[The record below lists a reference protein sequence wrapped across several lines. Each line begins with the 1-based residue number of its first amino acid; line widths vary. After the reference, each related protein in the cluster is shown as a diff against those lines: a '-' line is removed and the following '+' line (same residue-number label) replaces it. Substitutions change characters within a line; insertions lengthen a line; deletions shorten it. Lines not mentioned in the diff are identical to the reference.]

1 MDDQALRHRYAELKQ
16 QVHFHNYR
24 YHVLD
29 APVISDA
36 EYDRLMVELRQIE
49 TSHPD
54 WITPD
59 SPTQRAGAVPSE
71 KFEKVRHP
79 RPILSLANAFGAG
92 DAHAWYERVRKL
104 DDRVEKAQFVVE
116 PKIDGLSVVL
126 HYRDGLFVLGAT
138 RGDGEIGE
146 DITAN
151 LRTVKAIP
159 LRIPLTSTPSSRDI
173 LPAGDAPP
181 QGAGRGAGVKVP
193 DYLVV
198 RGEVFI
204 PIKEFEKLNRKLEEA
219 GEKTYLNPRNTA
231 AGSLRQLDPSI
242 TAARPLTLL
251 VYQIVAW
258 ENNPQSPQIPQEPR
272 SQWELLAYLK
282 SLGFPVTDVVR
293 CFDNIEEAIAYTIT
307 WDKRRDEL
315 PYEADGMVIK
325 IDDLSLAAELGFV
338 GKDPRG
344 AIAFKFPAREVTT
357 NLLDIEVEVGR
368 TGVLTPK
375 AVLEPVEINGVIVR
389 NATLH
394 NFDYIA
400 EKDIRIGDRVLVKRA
415 GEVIPYI
422 IGPVVDLRTGEE
434 KPYVPPTTCP
444 TCRQPVEH
452 FEGEVAWYC
461 VNAACPAQLVRNVEH
476 FVSRGAMDI
485 TGLGIRIVEKLI
497 ETGAV
502 RDVADIF
509 TLTRED
515 ILNAVTKKDRK
526 TEKEPPGKIADN
538 LLAAIQVSSHQPL
551 SRLLTALGVHGVGEV
566 SAADLSRAFPSLDLL
581 AKADADQLQMVNG
594 VGPNIAEAIVDWF
607 AQPRNQKVLEKL
619 KAAGVWPVNQQSTV
633 TTPQSAL
640 PLSGLTFVVTGTL
653 PTLSR
658 EGVKEF
664 IEQHGGKVTDSVSRN
679 TSYLVLGEG
688 PGSKYAKAKALGV
701 KVIGEEELKKI
712 CGNL

>member
-1 MDDQALRHRYAELKQ
+1 MDTSPVQQRYEELKQ

-36 EYDRLMVELRQIE
+36 EYDKLLVELRQIE
-49 TSHPD
+49 TDHPD
-54 WITPD
+54 WVTPD

-79 RPILSLANAFGAG
+79 RPILSLANAFGAE

-104 DDRVEKAQFVVE
+104 DDRVEKASFVVE

-126 HYRDGLFVLGAT
+126 HYRDGLFVQGAT

-159 LRIPLTSTPSSRDI
+159 LKIPLTPNPSPS
-173 LPAGDAPP
+173 
-181 QGAGRGAGVKVP
+181 GRGEGVRAP
-193 DYLVV
+193 AYLVV

-204 PIKEFEKLNRKLEEA
+204 PIKEFEKLNKKLEEA

-231 AGSLRQLDPSI
+231 AGSLRQLDPAI
-242 TAARPLTLL
+242 TASRPLTLL

-258 ENNPQSPQIPQEPR
+258 ENNLQTPQGPQAPR
-272 SQWELLAYLK
+272 SQWELLEYLK
-282 SLGFPVTDVVR
+282 SLGFPVTDMAR
-293 CFDNIEEAIAYTIT
+293 RSDNIDEAIAYTVT

-325 IDDLSLAAELGFV
+325 IDDLRLAAELGFV

-357 NLLDIEVEVGR
+357 QLLGIEVEVGR

-375 AVLEPVEINGVIVR
+375 AVLEPVEINGVIVK

-400 EKDIRIGDRVLVKRA
+400 EKDIRPGDRVLVKRA
-415 GEVIPYI
+415 GEVIPYV
-422 IGPVVDLRTGEE
+422 IGPVVDLRTGVE
-434 KPYVPPTTCP
+434 KPYLPPTACP
-444 TCRQPVEH
+444 ACGQPVEH

-485 TGLGIRIVEKLI
+485 TGLGIKIVEQLI
-497 ETGAV
+497 AEGLV
-502 RDVADIF
+502 KDVADLYA
-509 TLTRED
+509 LTKEQLLD
-515 ILNAVTKKDRK
+515 LEGFADKK
-526 TEKEPPGKIADN
+526 ADN
-538 LLAAIQVSSHQPL
+538 LLAAIAASKNQPL
-551 SRLLTALGVHGVGEV
+551 ARLLTALGVRGVGEV

-581 AKADADQLQMVNG
+581 AKADEFQLQMVEG
-594 VGPNIAEAIVDWF
+594 IGPNIAEAIVDWF
-607 AQPRNQKVLEKL
+607 NRPRNLAVLEKL
-619 KAAGVWPVNQQSTV
+619 RAAGVWPIGRQNVEGRMQNG
-633 TTPQSAL
+633 
-640 PLSGLTFVVTGTL
+640 PLAGMTFVVTGTL
-653 PTLSR
+653 PTFSR
-658 EGVKEF
+658 ESVKEF
-664 IEQHGGKVTDSVSRN
+664 IESHGGKVTDSVSKN
-679 TSYLVLGEG
+679 TSYLVLGEA
-688 PGSKYAKAKALGV
+688 PGSKYDKAKALGV
-701 KVIGEEELKKI
+701 NVIGEEELRKL
-712 CGNL
+712 CEA